1 MKFKVP
7 KFSLPKLLASLKYAY
22 LAIAILVVAGIGL
35 LGWFLYKNLYQTIA
49 QTEQIQLLKQEVAPD
64 IVDIDQFTTALDQL
78 NNKTT
83 TTPSINWKNEASPFG
98 FSVTPPQTDT
108 QPAATST
115 PTTPST
121 QN

>member
-1 MKFKVP
+1 MKLKFP
-7 KFSLPKLLASLKYAY
+7 KLSLPKLLLSLKYLY
-22 LAIAILVVAGIGL
+22 LVIALIVIASMGL

-83 TTPSINWKNEASPFG
+83 TAPSINWKNEASPFG
-98 FSVTPPQTDT
+98 FSVIPPQTDT
-108 QPAATST
+108 
-115 PTTPST
+115 
-121 QN
+121 